1 MSGRLEIDLGALAH
15 NYCVLNRGKPETLAA
30 VVKADA
36 YGLGAVQVAKA
47 LWQQGCREYFVAQAS
62 EGVALRADLPNA
74 AIYVLEGVTE
84 RSVATLQ
91 AHDLQPV
98 LNSIEQCA
106 VWGQTAKPAALQLD
120 TGMARLG
127 LNAEAVPPVID
138 RYGLD
143 VGLLLTHFARAD
155 EVGHDFN
162 AKQLERAMAVFRP
175 LQQQTPELRLSLSNS
190 AACASGVAPP
200 ADVVH
205 LGRAGIGLYGG
216 NPMAS
221 GQAQDVG
228 LMPVA
233 RVYGQIL
240 QLREIARG
248 SPVGY
253 GSTYVAAGAERLMII
268 GVGYADGVP
277 RLLSGQ
283 GHVFADGKSCA
294 IRGRVSMDM
303 LHADATAV
311 DVSVGDWV
319 EVIGS
324 HISLDNVA
332 QQAQTIAYE
341 ILTGLGKRLHRV
353 YLNHPDKHSGTS
365 R

>member
-15 NYCVLNRGKPETLAA
+15 NYGVLHGGRPGTLAA

-36 YGLGAVQVAKA
+36 YGLGATQVAQT
-47 LWQQGCREYFVAQAS
+47 LWQQGCREFFVAQAA
-62 EGVALRADLPNA
+62 EGMTLRADLPEA
-74 AIYVLEGVTE
+74 EIYILEGVTAE
-84 RSVATLQ
+84 SAATLQ
-91 AHDLQPV
+91 SHNLQPV
-98 LNSIEQCA
+98 LNSAEQCA
-106 VWGQTAKPAALQLD
+106 VWGPTGQPAALQLD

-127 LNAEAVPPVID
+127 LTAESVLPAID

-162 AKQLERAMAVFRP
+162 ATQLDQVMAVFRP
-175 LQQQTPELRLSLSNS
+175 LQERIPKLRLSLSNS
-190 AACASGVAPP
+190 AACASGVSPP

-216 NPMAS
+216 NPL
-221 GQAQDVG
+221 AQGTAADVG

-233 RVYGQIL
+233 RVHGQVL
-240 QLREIARG
+240 QLRELAQG

-253 GSTYVAAGAERLMII
+253 GSTYVATGAERLMII

-283 GHVFADGKSCA
+283 GRVFVDGRRCA

-303 LHADATAV
+303 LHADATGV
-311 DVSVGDWV
+311 DVAVGDWV
-319 EVIGS
+319 EVMGA
-324 HISLDNVA
+324 HISVDDVA

-341 ILTGLGKRLHRV
+341 ILTGLGKRLRRV
-353 YLNHPDKHSGTS
+353 YLNGLDTNTGMG
-365 R
+365 